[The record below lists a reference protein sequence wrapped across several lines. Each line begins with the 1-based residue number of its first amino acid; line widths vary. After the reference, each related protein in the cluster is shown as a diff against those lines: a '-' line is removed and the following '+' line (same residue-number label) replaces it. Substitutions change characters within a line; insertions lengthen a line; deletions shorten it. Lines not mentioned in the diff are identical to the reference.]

1 MGSMGE
7 SVVISQLRYADG
19 ESLADC
25 YLNRLAMSEGL
36 EWFKQMLLV
45 SSSQDEWVPYESVR
59 MQVTNEASSDSPRG
73 ANYINMVRTMMNRLQ
88 VPVIYRL
95 DVNFN
100 IEAKNFDSMLG
111 RTAHML
117 VLQNEELLKM
127 IISRYRVIF
136 N

>member
-1 MGSMGE
+1 
-7 SVVISQLRYADG
+7 
-19 ESLADC
+19 
-25 YLNRLAMSEGL
+25 
-36 EWFKQMLLV
+36 
-45 SSSQDEWVPYESVR
+45 
-59 MQVTNEASSDSPRG
+59 
-73 ANYINMVRTMMNRLQ
+73 MVRTMMNRLQ

-100 IEAKNFDSMLG
+100 IEATNFDSVMG
-111 RTAHML
+111 RAAHMM